1 MEVGR
6 GGGRGRRG
14 EVGRQGGGG
23 RQRGADGRHGFWVS
37 LHGKD
42 RGAVVQEGIDF
53 AQDSDE
59 GGGSD
64 YLFISDSEDEISDEG
79 SFLPETEEQAPSMDQ
94 PLNAVEEQLVQEI
107 EGQGGDAWKDL
118 GSHAQQLEE
127 EVDADVLDP
136 HEQNDGANNR
146 LCEVRD
152 SMLMILVPL
161 YYQNNDGK

>member
-1 MEVGR
+1 MESGR
-6 GGGRGRRG
+6 GGGGA
-14 EVGRQGGGG
+14 
-23 RQRGADGRHGFWVS
+23 RQRGAERRGFWIS
-37 LHGKD
+37 LRGKD

-64 YLFISDSEDEISDEG
+64 YLFISDSEDEISDEISDEG

-94 PLNAVEEQLVQEI
+94 PLNAVEEQLVQDI

-127 EVDADVLDP
+127 EADADVLDP
-136 HEQNDGANNR
+136 HEQDDGTNNR